1 LTFTRPAPWGP
12 WNLFHHQDY
21 DAEGFYNPGIP
32 AKFISEDGRKL
43 WIFTAGNP
51 PDAKYYRL
59 NMIPVELRLDV

>member
-1 LTFTRPAPWGP
+1 VGSVEPVSPSG
-12 WNLFHHQDY
+12 Y
-21 DAEGFYNPGIP
+21 DAEGFYNPGVP